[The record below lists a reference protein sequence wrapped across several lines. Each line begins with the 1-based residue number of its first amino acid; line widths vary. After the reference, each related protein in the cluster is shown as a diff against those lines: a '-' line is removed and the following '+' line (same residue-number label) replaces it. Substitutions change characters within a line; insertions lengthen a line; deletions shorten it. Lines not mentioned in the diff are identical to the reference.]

1 MGHWPALFFRM
12 KSDES
17 VVKTVERKG
26 QRFASELR
34 LRVELEPRYR
44 TFLHN
49 LSDLVWPR
57 RQPALHLSSRPGE
70 FWPDIFVGSAL
81 PWRGF
86 FQSCGVHLLFLG
98 CALLLAHFLPR
109 RTAIIKTFSSREDVL
124 YYSPAEYLQPIDSGT
139 HPALSAAKGEP
150 EHSRQALISVPSG
163 SENRHQTVVTP
174 PDVKAHHDLNL
185 PDIVAWNPIISGVPP
200 DALGQLSSSARAISL
215 SPHVIA
221 PPPELS
227 GSSTRRVSM
236 WQPRVVQPS
245 PGLNNLRTRAG
256 LGLRQ
261 LQAPQSAII
270 GPAPE
275 LAANLS
281 GKRRNVHLGNRQV
294 VAPAPKLEKAAERNM
309 LPLQASLGAPTV
321 VQPAPNVGAD
331 FSRRA
336 RLNLPQQVVAPAPN
350 LNSALLSA
358 RQRLNSQQLHS
369 ANAVVAPPPSLQG
382 VRERQSNR
390 QLIVL
395 NVRPLAPAKAADVRV
410 ANRRGTFA
418 ATPEGKAGSAGTP
431 DTVSSAS
438 RQNSGQQPVAGVPSG
453 IHVGSSASPMPT
465 HAEAGNRSAETGNVP
480 EKNPVLMAKATP
492 PRVGGTQRL
501 ATEGSGATALER
513 RVFGD
518 RKFYSM
524 SLNLPNLNSVGGSWV
539 IHFAEL
545 NGNASNEALRK
556 SGLIAPEATHEVD
569 PAYPLELMQEH
580 IHGTVVLYA
589 VIRSDGSVGGV
600 RVLQGIDDRLDRYAC
615 EALMRWHFLP
625 ALKNGT
631 AVDLAAVVKI
641 PFRTRERSSF

>member
-1 MGHWPALFFRM
+1 MGHWPVLFFRM
-12 KSDES
+12 KSDAS
-17 VVKTVERKG
+17 VLKTAERKG
-26 QRFASELR
+26 QRFESELR

-44 TFLHN
+44 IFLQN
-49 LSDLVWPR
+49 FSDLIWPR
-57 RQPALHLSSRPGE
+57 RQAALHLSSRPSE

-86 FQSCGVHLLFLG
+86 FQSCGVHLLFLS

-109 RTAIIKTFSSREDVL
+109 RTTITTTFSSREDVL

-139 HPALSAAKGEP
+139 RPVPSAAKGGP
-150 EHSRQALISVPSG
+150 EHSRQTLISVPSG
-163 SENRHQTVVTP
+163 SENRRQTVVTP
-174 PDVKAHHDLNL
+174 PDVKANHDLNL
-185 PDIVAWNPIISGVPP
+185 PDVVAWNPIIPTVPP
-200 DALGQLSSSARAISL
+200 DALGQLSSSARALTL

-227 GSSTRRVSM
+227 GSPTRRVSM
-236 WQPRVVQPS
+236 LQPHVVQPS
-245 PGLNNLRTRAG
+245 PGLDNLRTRAS

-261 LQAPQSAII
+261 LQVPQSAIV

-294 VAPAPKLEKAAERNM
+294 VAPAPKLEKAAERNI

-321 VQPAPNVGAD
+321 VQPAPDVDAD
-331 FSRRA
+331 FSRRS
-336 RLNLPQQVVAPAPN
+336 RLNLPQQVVVPAPN

-369 ANAVVAPPPSLQG
+369 ANSVVAPPPSLQG

-395 NVRPLAPAKAADVRV
+395 NVQPLALAKAVDVRV

-418 ATPEGKAGSAGTP
+418 ATPEGKAGAAGTP

-438 RQNSGQQPVAGVPSG
+438 RQNSGHQSIAGVPPG
-453 IHVGSSASPMPT
+453 IYVGSSGSPT
-465 HAEAGNRSAETGNVP
+465 QTRSAETGSGNVP
-480 EKNPVLMAKATP
+480 EKNPVLMAKVTP

-513 RVFGD
+513 QVFGD

-524 SLNLPNLNSVGGSWV
+524 SLNLPNLNSVAGSWV

-545 NGNASNEALRK
+545 NGNASGEALRK

-600 RVLQGIDDRLDRYAC
+600 RVLQGVDDRLDRYAC

-641 PFRTRERSSF
+641 PFRATREKSSF